1 MLKGYNVSFNII
13 SVERNKESGR
23 EKEER
28 KEKRDRKKRKEEGR
42 RKGKKKR
49 KQKAIVTMWVTDTL
63 IRLVLVII
71 SQCIGVLKKLKLNT
85 LNICNF
91 YLSSIPR

>member
-1 MLKGYNVSFNII
+1 MS
-13 SVERNKESGR
+13 KETKRVGKR
-23 EKEER
+23 KKKER
-28 KEKRDRKKRKEEGR
+28 KRETERKKRKDEGR
-42 RKGKKKR
+42 RKGKKKE
-49 KQKAIVTMWVTDTL
+49 KKKEIVTMWVTDTL

-91 YLSSIPR
+91 YLSISLDEAEKRNRKEN